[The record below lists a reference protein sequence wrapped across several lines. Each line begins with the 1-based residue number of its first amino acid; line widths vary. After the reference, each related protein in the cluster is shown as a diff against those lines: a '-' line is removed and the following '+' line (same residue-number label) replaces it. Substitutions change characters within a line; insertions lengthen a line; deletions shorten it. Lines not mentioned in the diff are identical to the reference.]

1 MPKIFATASSFS
13 ALFSCFS
20 PFVYLDELNDL
31 FFIDSMYSG
40 MHFLHRDL
48 SPIKII
54 GSG

>member
-20 PFVYLDELNDL
+20 PFVYFDEPNDL

-40 MHFLHRDL
+40 MHFLHKDL